1 MYHTEKFTSGARPTA
16 AASRGS
22 APLSDHLPCATQLR
36 SRSLARSLARLLVLI
51 HLSRSRIQYSV
62 AGIVWTVEAVFSC
75 VRHNVQN
82 FPTLW
87 EASTPSTLPR
97 SLTLSSAARQTHP
110 TLACMLFWWAAIL
123 HLLKFVPAPINTG
136 ERDGELL
143 ILTGVG
149 TGCTAHLT
157 NNYHPSQC

>member
-1 MYHTEKFTSGARPTA
+1 VCWALLPPVLPGLRLAHRNLRFSAPMAISIQRARPARFMHAEKSLT
-16 AASRGS
+16 
-22 APLSDHLPCATQLR
+22 LR
-36 SRSLARSLARLLVLI
+36 I